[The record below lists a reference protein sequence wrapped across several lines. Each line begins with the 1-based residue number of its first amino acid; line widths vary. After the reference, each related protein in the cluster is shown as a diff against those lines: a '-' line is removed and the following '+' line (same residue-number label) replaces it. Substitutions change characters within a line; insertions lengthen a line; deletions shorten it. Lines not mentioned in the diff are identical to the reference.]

1 MEKQC
6 EISAAVRTRED
17 GAEERDADMVRA
29 EWDRAWNNM
38 TENPRKSW
46 SGLAEEVGDCGR
58 SR

>member
-17 GAEERDADMVRA
+17 GAEERYADMVRA

-46 SGLAEEVGDCGR
+46 SGLA
-58 SR
+58 